1 METLLLSTLI
11 PIGYFSGVLGFARY
25 WFRTYEFDTKNTDS
39 ENAFFAFLTGVF
51 WPFLLVV
58 LSLGKAIKMPN
69 RSERHAIKEKAD
81 KDTGAGSS
89 AYVTG
94 KVR

>member
-1 METLLLSTLI
+1 
-11 PIGYFSGVLGFARY
+11 
-25 WFRTYEFDTKNTDS
+25 
-39 ENAFFAFLTGVF
+39 
-51 WPFLLVV
+51 
-58 LSLGKAIKMPN
+58 MPN